1 MDILPLI
8 FLFIFG
14 AIIGSFL
21 NVVIFRYNTGKT
33 VGGRSICMSCGK
45 TLKWYELIPVFSY
58 LFLGGSCSKCKAK
71 ISPQYPLVEALTGF
85 LFVFTYM
92 NMIPVLT
99 QEYFLTSIYIVIACI
114 MVVITVYDMKHKI
127 IPDGFVY
134 TFIVLALL
142 KNFIGTDTWFV
153 IPTWQ
158 VLVAGPALAL
168 PFLILWIISKGQW
181 MGFGDI
187 KLMLGMGWLL
197 GFAGGANAVILAFW
211 IACVLTIGYLIYIK
225 KRIKPKT
232 EVPFGPYLVLGM
244 YIVLFYHIQVIDF
257 SLVKEILFSFQI

>member
-21 NVVIFRYNTGKT
+21 NVVIYRYNTGKT

-45 TLKWYELIPVFSY
+45 TLKWYELFPVLSY
-58 LFLGGSCSKCKAK
+58 IFLGGACSKCKAK
-71 ISPQYPLVEALTGF
+71 ISPQYPLVEALTGL
-85 LFVFTYM
+85 LFVMTYM
-92 NMIPVLT
+92 NVIPIT
-99 QEYFLTSIYIVIACI
+99 MQEYVLTSIYIVIACI
-114 MVVITVYDMKHKI
+114 MIVITVYDIRHKI

-134 TFIVLALL
+134 AFIILSLA
-142 KNFIGTDTWFV
+142 KNFITSQDWFV
-153 IPTWQ
+153 FPGWEIW
-158 VLVAGPALAL
+158 VAGPALAL
-168 PFLILWIISKGQW
+168 PFFILWLISKGTW

-187 KLMLGMGWLL
+187 KLMIGMCWFL

-211 IACVLTIGYLIYIK
+211 IACILTLGWLFITRK
-225 KRIKPKT
+225 KIKPKT

-244 YIVLFYHIQVIDF
+244 YIVFFYHIQVIDF
-257 SLVKEILFSFQI
+257 SLVKDILFSFQI